1 MLEWLI
7 GVDKGKKEGDKTVIF
22 VKNISGRKLYKGELV
37 YQDEIKPVKMG
48 LFRRILRRIKNLL
61 TYIIISAKLKEK

>member
-22 VKNISGRKLYKGELV
+22 VKNISGRKLYKGKLV
-37 YQDEIKPVKMG
+37 FQNEIKLVKMG
-48 LFRRILRRIKNLL
+48 LFCRILRRIKKFL
-61 TYIIISAKLKEK
+61 TYIIISANLKEK